1 MIAAHR
7 CLSWN
12 TYHVPTGRAKPGIA
26 FNVVLPYRFDVMDCA
41 IYFDDQPQRPDR
53 EIDRQT
59 FDADLSP
66 DRIAFGAQLAKRL
79 PCLLLRRVRA
89 SAKRPCAPG

>member
-1 MIAAHR
+1 MVAAHR
-7 CLSWN
+7 SLSWN
-12 TYHVPTGRAKPGIA
+12 TQHLPTGRSKSGIA
-26 FNVVLPYRFDVMDCA
+26 LNIVLPYRFDVVDRA
-41 IYFDDQPQRPDR
+41 IYFDDQPQGPDR

-59 FDADLSP
+59 FDEDLSP